1 MTHTLAAALRDTL
14 ARHPERPAITYRAA
28 HGWHTVTWH
37 ELGSLV
43 ADTCDRLDSIQLG
56 RVVAVI
62 AETDARYPILELALG
77 LTGRIVMP
85 LYTTSSHDE
94 LRELLAAAPADAVV
108 VGDAMSIPGSTSIPV
123 HRLVDLV
130 PLPGVD
136 RGVEV
141 LGADVEPFDS
151 SDVLHR
157 ISVFDPPARAA
168 ALYLQSTGTTAP
180 AGLIELS
187 GAAMAAAADALA
199 EYPTQKH
206 PRFLSFLPTAHISE
220 RLLTVYLAVWV
231 AGHTWY
237 GGGLADLPADL
248 RDCRPTLLLA
258 PPPLLRTIRQETETA
273 AAGSALGRSLV
284 TAAERTVARIL
295 LAGRTGVTRRG
306 LAPRLLGRSVRAS
319 LGLTAVSE
327 IFAGTSPLDASTQAW
342 WEAVGL
348 PVRNVYGQ
356 TQIAGAVSS
365 TALVGAR
372 LPGVGTPEGSVRV
385 RIGDDDELLIDSPAN
400 FTRYVGP
407 DGPERTAAAFTA
419 DGWLR
424 TGDRARLTED
434 GELEVIGRTHGVFGP
449 PAAALSA
456 EVLVGRLVERFGSV
470 DAVVAAPES
479 RDSAVLYLA
488 FRPDRW
494 TEADR
499 SAESSIDALAEDDA
513 RFGSVADALAVA
525 DPLGVVT
532 AVCLL
537 DGAFGMSTGE
547 VGPTGKLRAWR
558 IHQLR
563 SNSLVAR
570 ERMGVDALSAES
582 AGLST

>member
-1 MTHTLAAALRDTL
+1 MTYTLAAALRDTL
-14 ARHPERPAITYRAA
+14 ARHPERPAITYRAV
-28 HGWHTVTWH
+28 HGWRTVTWH

-43 ADTCDRLDSIQLG
+43 ADTCDRLDSFPVGQ
-56 RVVAVI
+56 VVAVI
-62 AETDARYPILELALG
+62 AETDARYPILELALA
-77 LTGRIVMP
+77 LTGRVTMP

-94 LRELLAAAPADAVV
+94 LRALVAAAPADAMV
-108 VGDAMSIPGSTSIPV
+108 VGGGVSAPGIGSIPV

-136 RGVEV
+136 SAVEV
-141 LGADVEPFDS
+141 LSADVEPFDS
-151 SDVLHR
+151 SDVLQR
-157 ISVFDPPARAA
+157 ISGFDPPAQEP

-187 GAAMAAAADALA
+187 GAAMAAAADVLA
-199 EYPTQKH
+199 DYPTQKH

-220 RLLTVYLAVWV
+220 RLLTVYLAVRV

-237 GGGLADLPADL
+237 GGGLADLQADL

-258 PPPLLRTIRQETETA
+258 PPPLLRTIRQETETT
-273 AAGSALGRSLV
+273 AAGSAVGRWLV
-284 TAAERTVARIL
+284 TAVERNVARIL
-295 LAGRTGVTRRG
+295 AAGRTGVTRRG
-306 LAPRLLGRSVRAS
+306 LGSRLLGRSVRAS
-319 LGLTAVSE
+319 TGLTSVRE
-327 IFAGTSPLDASTQAW
+327 IFAGTSPLDASTHAW

-365 TALVGAR
+365 TTLVGAR
-372 LPGVGTPEGSVRV
+372 LTGVGTPEKSVRV

-407 DGPERTAAAFTA
+407 DGPERTTAAFTV

-434 GELEVIGRTHGVFGP
+434 GELEVIGRTQGVLGP
-449 PAAALSA
+449 PTAPLSA
-456 EVLVGRLVERFGSV
+456 EVLVGQLAERFGSV
-470 DAVVAAPES
+470 DAVVAAPET

-488 FRPDRW
+488 FRPELW

-499 SAESSIDALAEDDA
+499 NVESPMQALVMNDS

-563 SNSLVAR
+563 SSDLVAR
-570 ERMGVDALSAES
+570 ERMRIDALSVEPAS
-582 AGLST
+582 